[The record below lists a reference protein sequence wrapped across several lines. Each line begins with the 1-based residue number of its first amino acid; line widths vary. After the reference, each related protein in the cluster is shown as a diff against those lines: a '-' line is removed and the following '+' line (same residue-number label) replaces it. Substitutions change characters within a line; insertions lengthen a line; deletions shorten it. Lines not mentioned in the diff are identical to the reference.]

1 VLSEAS
7 ALFHKNTGGRYSP
20 HHLPSVFNDLRSLCE
35 PPSKGQ
41 IAIQAAADSSAYK
54 VPEHRQVAGEQ
65 KRAARRICPSLR
77 PTNAAKPL
85 QNSANPCS
93 SLRKGTE
100 YSFALLRADAIL
112 RFVKEPVVS
121 AGRIFFAALQLAQGA
136 FETPRGFLQLVLKSV
151 HLLRDV
157 LKLPFGKH
165 SSLGNL
171 MSGAIR
177 PAHCGTDFRRDPCES
192 AFPGHA

>member
-1 VLSEAS
+1 MRPPDPPRCLQPGYSNRQNVISYHFSFQSLAHSFGNGNSATLVLSEAS

-136 FETPRGFLQLVLKSV
+136 FETPGGFL
-151 HLLRDV
+151 
-157 LKLPFGKH
+157 
-165 SSLGNL
+165 
-171 MSGAIR
+171 
-177 PAHCGTDFRRDPCES
+177 
-192 AFPGHA
+192 